1 MEYSSK
7 IAIFMNLSDKYISVI
22 NNIIDYSVSKK
33 IVPLKIILGVDFLK
47 KYIINN
53 KVELIKNGV
62 EYLLGHKEDILNFD
76 LKNLDELDNDSED
89 NISRKNCIDNISQV
103 KKIINE
109 QKYKENEILDI
120 IIEIKNKAKNLNEM
134 DRSIIKGYIEIL
146 MMILENIRDLFVK
159 I

>member
-1 MEYSSK
+1 
-7 IAIFMNLSDKYISVI
+7 MNLSDKYISVI
-22 NNIIDYSVSKK
+22 NNIIDYSISKK

-134 DRSIIKGYIEIL
+134 DRSIIKGYMEIL
-146 MMILENIRDLFVK
+146 IMILENIRDLFIK

>member
-1 MEYSSK
+1 MECSSK
-7 IAIFMNLSDKYISVI
+7 ITIFMNLSDKYISVI

-33 IVPLKIILGVDFLK
+33 IVPLKIILGIDFLK

-62 EYLLGHKEDILNFD
+62 EYLLGYKEDILNFD

-134 DRSIIKGYIEIL
+134 DRSIIKGYMEIL
-146 MMILENIRDLFVK
+146 IMILENIRDLFIK

>member
-1 MEYSSK
+1 MECSSK
-7 IAIFMNLSDKYISVI
+7 ITIFMNLSDKYISVI
-22 NNIIDYSVSKK
+22 NNIIEYSVSKK
-33 IVPLKIILGVDFLK
+33 IVPLKIILGIDFLK

-62 EYLLGHKEDILNFD
+62 EYLLGYKEDILNFD

-134 DRSIIKGYIEIL
+134 DRSIIKGYMEIL
-146 MMILENIRDLFVK
+146 IMILENIRDLFIK

>member
-7 IAIFMNLSDKYISVI
+7 ISIFMNLSNKYISVI
-22 NNIIDYSVSKK
+22 NDIIDYSVSKK
-33 IVPLKIILGVDFLK
+33 IVPLKIILGVDILK
-47 KYIINN
+47 KYIANN

-76 LKNLDELDNDSED
+76 LKNLDELDNQSED
-89 NISRKNCIDNISQV
+89 NISRKNCLDNISQV

-109 QKYKENEILDI
+109 QKYKENEILDLI
-120 IIEIKNKAKNLNEM
+120 IDIKNKAKNLNDM
-134 DRSIIKGYIEIL
+134 DRSIMKGYIEIL
-146 MMILENIRDLFVK
+146 IMILENIRDLFVK

>member
-1 MEYSSK
+1 
-7 IAIFMNLSDKYISVI
+7 MNLSDKYIFVI

-33 IVPLKIILGVDFLK
+33 IVPLKIILGIDFLK

-62 EYLLGHKEDILNFD
+62 EYLLGYKEDILNFD

-134 DRSIIKGYIEIL
+134 DRSIIKGYMEIL
-146 MMILENIRDLFVK
+146 IMILENIRDLFIK

>member
-7 IAIFMNLSDKYISVI
+7 INIFMNLSNKYISVI
-22 NNIIDYSVSKK
+22 NDIIDYSVSKK
-33 IVPLKIILGVDFLK
+33 IVPLKIILGVDILK
-47 KYIINN
+47 KYIANN

-76 LKNLDELDNDSED
+76 LKNLDELDNQSED
-89 NISRKNCIDNISQV
+89 NISRKNCLDNISQV

-109 QKYKENEILDI
+109 QKYKENEILDLI
-120 IIEIKNKAKNLNEM
+120 IDIKNKAKNLNEM
-134 DRSIIKGYIEIL
+134 DRTIMKGYIEIL
-146 MMILENIRDLFVK
+146 IMILENIRDLFVK

>member
-7 IAIFMNLSDKYISVI
+7 ITIYMNLSDKYISII

-33 IVPLKIILGVDFLK
+33 IVPLKIILGVDILK

-76 LKNLDELDNDSED
+76 LKNLDELDNQSED

-109 QKYKENEILDI
+109 EKYKENEILDI

-146 MMILENIRDLFVK
+146 IMILENIRDLFIK

>member
-120 IIEIKNKAKNLNEM
+120 IIENKNKAKNLNEM

>member
-1 MEYSSK
+1 MECSSK
-7 IAIFMNLSDKYISVI
+7 ITIFMNLSDKYIFVI

-33 IVPLKIILGVDFLK
+33 IVPLKIILGIDFLK

-62 EYLLGHKEDILNFD
+62 EYLLGYKEDILNFD

-134 DRSIIKGYIEIL
+134 DRSIIKGYMEIL
-146 MMILENIRDLFVK
+146 IMILENIRDLFIK

>member
-7 IAIFMNLSDKYISVI
+7 ITIFMNLSDKYISVI
-22 NNIIDYSVSKK
+22 NNIIDYSISKK

-134 DRSIIKGYIEIL
+134 DRSIIKGYMEIL
-146 MMILENIRDLFVK
+146 IMILENIRDLFIK